1 MEKEFVTY
9 DLAIAL
15 RELGFAE
22 EVLGFYPNKIDGIS
36 IGKNKNIHE
45 QYIELNKC
53 PQKGTSAP
61 LYQQAF
67 RWFREKYDIDGRILP
82 WSIKKNVDGK
92 LVSTIV
98 WYYSAEKM
106 GNPSRYK
113 CYECSV
119 DSPEEAEIAC
129 LNKLIELVKNKGNE

>member
-1 MEKEFVTY
+1 MENEFVPY
-9 DLAIAL
+9 ELAIAL

-22 EVLGFYPNKIDGIS
+22 EALGFYPNKVDGVS
-36 IGKNKNIHE
+36 LGKNKNIHE
-45 QYIELNKC
+45 GYIEFNRY

-67 RWFREKYDIDGRILP
+67 RWFRVKYDIDGRILP

-92 LVSTIV
+92 LVSSIV
-98 WYYSAEKM
+98 WYYSAEKL

-119 DSPEEAEIAC
+119 STPEEAELAC
-129 LNKLIELVKNKGNE
+129 LCKLIELVKNKTHE